1 MSDRDALL
9 AAIRAQP
16 DEDVS
21 RLMFADYLEE
31 HDEPRR
37 AAFIRAQVELA
48 RTPRWEPLAVKCRW
62 RTTEVAS
69 GKPFVPALPKVDGT
83 YLQWAKEPFRR
94 GFGWELLVRSILLWA
109 EFAEPVLAREPVGKL
124 HFWHGTLDDWRRV
137 AASECVGQFRELV
150 FNLNPSE
157 PLLALR
163 DRPAACGVTDVYFP
177 RASGAGMPEVLEDL
191 LAAPMGR
198 GLRGL
203 HFHTGLESRREL
215 IDALNTGG
223 PFERLSFSVMGI
235 GGGYARQLF
244 AGPAA
249 AGLKALS
256 LRNEPLGDEGLGVLA
271 DALPETILDLTLDRI
286 GLRAAGLEALARS
299 ERLANLRRL
308 DLSRNSLPPR
318 EMRVLSLS
326 RRLAGLRSL
335 SLQNCNVGDK
345 GVRHLTRS
353 KFWPNLV
360 ELDLRQNPI
369 SAAGVKH
376 LLGAPVQPELTALL
390 LDRDALGGDSRSALT
405 KKYGDAAVFA
415 ASEVAG

>member
-9 AAIRAQP
+9 AAIRARP
-16 DEDVS
+16 DEDVP

-31 HDEPRR
+31 HGEAGR
-37 AAFIRAQVELA
+37 AAFIRAQIELA
-48 RTPRWEPLAVKCRW
+48 RTPPWEPLAVKCRW
-62 RTTEVAS
+62 RTPEVVS
-69 GKPFVPALPKVDGT
+69 GKQFVPTLPKVDGT
-83 YLQWAKEPFRR
+83 YVQWAKEPFRR

-137 AASECVGQFRELV
+137 AASEYVSQFRELV

-163 DRPAACGVTDVYFP
+163 DRPAACGITDIHFQ

-191 LAAPMGR
+191 MASAMGR

-203 HFHTGLESRREL
+203 HFHTGLESRRAL
-215 IDALNTGG
+215 IDAIRTGG

-235 GGGYARQLF
+235 SAGYALQLF
-244 AGPAA
+244 DGPATT
-249 AGLKALS
+249 GLKELS
-256 LRNEPLGDEGLGVLA
+256 LRNEPLGDEGLEVLA
-271 DALPETILDLTLDRI
+271 DALPESLLDLTLERV

-335 SLQNCNVGDK
+335 ALQNCNVGDK

-353 KFWPNLV
+353 KFWLNLV

-369 SAAGVKH
+369 GAAGVKH
-376 LLGAPVQPELTALL
+376 LLAAPVPPELTALV
-390 LDRDALGGDSRSALT
+390 LDRESLGGDSRSALT

-415 ASEVAG
+415 ASEVPG